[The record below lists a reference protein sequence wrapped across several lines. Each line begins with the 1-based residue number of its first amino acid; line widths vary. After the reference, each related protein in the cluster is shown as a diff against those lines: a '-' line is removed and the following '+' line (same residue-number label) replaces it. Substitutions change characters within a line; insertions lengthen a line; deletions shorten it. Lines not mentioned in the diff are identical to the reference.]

1 MVNYSKVNTIVSEES
16 KPKRRN
22 PNIAMFGYHTYPPP
36 PHTQF
41 KSPVI
46 VKPEYFVVGEIKIP
60 MRGKLNAPF
69 RDELL
74 KKKMDI
80 KAFITFMAA
89 ISMALLEEAR
99 IRRDILEVYEVVK
112 SVTLPR

>member
-1 MVNYSKVNTIVSEES
+1 
-16 KPKRRN
+16 
-22 PNIAMFGYHTYPPP
+22 
-36 PHTQF
+36 
-41 KSPVI
+41 
-46 VKPEYFVVGEIKIP
+46 
-60 MRGKLNAPF
+60 MRGKLNAAF